1 MRAAKREREKGEKE
15 LQLKREALEIEKL
28 KMQEEQGRSE
38 LDSEYRATINQL
50 KDREIDIESTVSA
63 KVQKMPFLDKV
74 KDEIISTDDLSV
86 MLKRRSGQWKL
97 GQSI

>member
-28 KMQEEQGRSE
+28 KMQEEQGRAE
-38 LDSEYRATINQL
+38 LDSKYRATINQL

-63 KVQKMPFLDKV
+63 KVKKNAFP
-74 KDEIISTDDLSV
+74 
-86 MLKRRSGQWKL
+86 
-97 GQSI
+97 